1 MPRDK
6 NIKKVLIIGSGGI
19 KVGQAAEFDYS
30 GSQALKALK
39 EEGIET
45 IILNPNIAT
54 IQTSHDM
61 ADKVYLEP
69 ITPKFVES
77 VIKEEMPDAI
87 LLAFGGQTALNTGV
101 ALAEKGV
108 LDKYGVK
115 ILGTSLEAI
124 KKTEDREEFR
134 KALGKIGART
144 APSKSAFSVYE
155 AKAIAKEIG
164 FPVIIRPA
172 YILGGLGSSVAW
184 NKDDLESKVKV
195 GLKQSVIGQVLVEK
209 YLHHWKEIEYEVVRD
224 SEDNCIT
231 VCNMENFDPMGVHTG
246 DSIVVAPSQ
255 TLTNNEYHMLRS
267 ASIRI
272 VRSLGII
279 GECNIQFALDPKSDK
294 FYVIEI
300 NARLSRS
307 SALASKA
314 TGYPL
319 AYIAAKLAIGY
330 TLSEIKNKV
339 TKVTLSC
346 FEPALDYIVI
356 KVPKWE
362 MRKFEEVEKQIGPQM
377 KSIGEA
383 MAIGRRFEEALQK
396 AVRMLEIGRELIEED
411 ESDIKKIKSE
421 LKEPDDQ
428 RLFAIVDAI
437 RAGLSINEIN
447 ALSGVDPWFLYKIM
461 NLVEIYKK
469 LKKIRFSDPNFKEEL
484 KNAKEFGFSDF
495 QIAELLGTSGD
506 KIRFLRNHLGIMPVV
521 KQIDTLA
528 AEYPA
533 KTNYLYLTYNGSTDD
548 IKFKEKAKIIVI
560 GAGPIRIGSSV
571 EFDWCTMNCVWELK
585 EKGYNTV
592 VVNCNPETVSTDYD
606 MSDKLYFEELTL
618 ERILDI
624 IDKEKPLGVVVSVGG
639 QTSNNLAYSLSKRGV
654 KLLGTFGSDI
664 DSAEDRRKFSF
675 ILDKLEIAQPPWN
688 SFATLQGASSFAEKV
703 GYPVI
708 VRPSYVLSG
717 SAMKI
722 ARNEAELRK
731 YLRKAV
737 ALSRDHPVVIS
748 KFIENAR
755 EVEVDGVG
763 DGGDAFIGAVIEHI
777 ENAGVHS
784 GDATMVIPALGI
796 DRSIKEK
803 IITDAKKIARE
814 LGVKGPFNM
823 QFIVKDDRIYVIEC
837 NLRASRSMP
846 YTSKTIG
853 INLIKLA
860 ARCMTGE
867 PLSKNLQTTEPRFF
881 SVKMPM
887 FSWSRF
893 KGTDPILGVEMKST
907 GEIACMG
914 STLEEAFLKAIT
926 ATESGI
932 AFKGKALISGIDN
945 PFKESLQNLGFDLIS
960 EQSMP
965 DLVVDLSEEGEARK
979 KFAQFGVPIITDRN
993 LLNIFIQSLEK
1004 KPALY
1009 AREIKKYWRLSGMHT
1024 ELKVSKIESGTVIDH
1039 LSPNK
1044 SYDIIEALRI
1054 KEKYPNSIVTMA
1066 TNVKSNRYGLKD
1078 LLKIEGKI
1086 LSAKE
1091 IKIVKNIAGRGTIN
1105 VIKDYEVIK
1114 KIMI

>member
-6 NIKKVLIIGSGGI
+6 KIKKVLIIGSGGI
-19 KVGQAAEFDYS
+19 RVGQAAEFDYS

-39 EEGIET
+39 EEHIET
-45 IILNPNIAT
+45 ILVNPNIAT

-77 VIKEEMPDAI
+77 VISEERPDGI

-101 ALAEKGV
+101 VLAEQGV

-115 ILGTSLEAI
+115 ILGTDLEAI

-134 KALGKIGART
+134 KALEKIGESI
-144 APSKSAFSVYE
+144 APSKSAFSVDE
-155 AKAIAKEIG
+155 AKAIAKAIG

-184 NKDDLESKVKV
+184 NKDELESKVKV

-209 YLHHWKEIEYEVVRD
+209 YLYHWKEIEYEVVRD

-231 VCNMENFDPMGVHTG
+231 ICNMENFDPMGVHTG

-272 VRSLGII
+272 VRSLGIV
-279 GECNIQFALDPKSDK
+279 GECNIQFALDPKSEK
-294 FYVIEI
+294 FNVIEI

-330 TLSEIKNKV
+330 TLPEIKNKV

-346 FEPALDYIVI
+346 FEPALDYVI
-356 KVPKWE
+356 IKIPKWE
-362 MRKFEEVEKQIGPQM
+362 MRKFEGVEKVIGPQM

-396 AVRMLEIGRELIEED
+396 AVRMLELGRELVEEG
-411 ESDIKKIKSE
+411 ESDIKQIKLK

-428 RLFAIVDAI
+428 RLFAVVDAI

-447 ALSGVDPWFLYKIM
+447 ELSGIDPWFLHKII
-461 NLVEIYKK
+461 NLVEIYQK
-469 LKKIRFSDPNFKEEL
+469 LKKIRFSDPDFREEL
-484 KNAKEFGFSDF
+484 KNAKEFGFSDL

-533 KTNYLYLTYNGSTDD
+533 KTNYLYLTYSGSADD

-585 EKGYNTV
+585 EKRYNTV

-618 ERILDI
+618 ERVLDI

-722 ARNEAELRK
+722 ARNKVELRK
-731 YLRKAV
+731 YLRNAA

-763 DGGDAFIGAVIEHI
+763 DGGNAFIGAVIEHL

-784 GDATMVIPALGI
+784 GDATMIIPALGI
-796 DRSIKEK
+796 NGRIKEK

-823 QFIVKDDRIYVIEC
+823 QFIVKDGKIYVIEC

-867 PLSKNLQTTEPRFF
+867 PLSKDLRTAEPRFF

-914 STLEEAFLKAIT
+914 STLEEAFLKAVT

-932 AFKGKALISGIDN
+932 AFKGKALISGVDDSCR
-945 PFKESLQNLGFDLIS
+945 ESLQNLGFDIIN

-965 DLVVDLSEEGEARK
+965 DLVVDLSEDGEARK
-979 KFAQFGVPIITDRN
+979 KFAQFGVPIITNRN
-993 LLNIFIQSLEK
+993 LLNIFIKSLEK
-1004 KPALY
+1004 NPALY

-1024 ELKVSKIESGTVIDH
+1024 ELKISKIESGTVIDH

-1054 KEKYPNSIVTMA
+1054 KEKYPNSVVTMA

-1078 LLKIEGKI
+1078 LLKIEGKT

-1091 IKIVKNIAGRGTIN
+1091 INIVKDIAGRGTIN
-1105 VIKDYEVIK
+1105 IIKDYEVVK
-1114 KIMI
+1114 KIVI

>member
-19 KVGQAAEFDYS
+19 RVGQAAEFDYS

-39 EEGIET
+39 EERIET
-45 IILNPNIAT
+45 ILVNPNIAT

-69 ITPKFVES
+69 IIPKFVES
-77 VIKEEMPDAI
+77 VIREEKPDGI

-115 ILGTSLEAI
+115 ILGTGLEAI

-134 KALGKIGART
+134 KALEKIGEST
-144 APSKSAFSVYE
+144 ASSKSAFTIDE

-184 NKDDLESKVKV
+184 NKDELESKVKV

-272 VRSLGII
+272 VRSLGIV

-294 FYVIEI
+294 FNVIEI

-346 FEPALDYIVI
+346 FEPALDYIII
-356 KVPKWE
+356 KIPKWE
-362 MRKFEEVEKQIGPQM
+362 MRKFEGVEKLIGPQM

-396 AVRMLEIGRELIEED
+396 AVRMLEVGRELIEEG
-411 ESDIKKIKSE
+411 ESDIKKIKSK

-428 RLFAIVDAI
+428 RLFAIVDAL

-447 ALSGVDPWFLYKIM
+447 ALSGIDPWFLHKIL

-469 LKKIRFSDPNFKEEL
+469 LKKIRFSDPNFREEL
-484 KNAKEFGFSDF
+484 KNAKEFGFSDL

-533 KTNYLYLTYNGSTDD
+533 KTNYLYLTYNGSVDD

-592 VVNCNPETVSTDYD
+592 VINCNPETVSTDYD

-618 ERILDI
+618 ERVLDI

-688 SFATLQGASSFAEKV
+688 SFATLQGASSFAEEV

-722 ARNEAELRK
+722 ARNKAELRK
-731 YLRKAV
+731 YLRKAA

-748 KFIENAR
+748 KFIKNAR
-755 EVEVDGVG
+755 EVEIDGVG

-796 DRSIKEK
+796 ERRIKEK

-814 LGVKGPFNM
+814 LGVKGPFNI
-823 QFIVKDDRIYVIEC
+823 QFIVKDGRIYVIEC

-867 PLSKNLQTTEPRFF
+867 PLSKNLQTAEPGFF

-893 KGTDPILGVEMKST
+893 KGTDPVLGVEMKST

-914 STLEEAFLKAIT
+914 STLEEAFLKALT

-932 AFKGKALISGIDN
+932 AFKGKALISGVNDSCR
-945 PFKESLQNLGFDLIS
+945 ESLQNLGFDLIS

-965 DLVVDLSEEGEARK
+965 DLVVDLSEDGEARK

-993 LLNIFIQSLEK
+993 LLNIFIKSLEK

-1024 ELKVSKIESGTVIDH
+1024 ELKISKIESGTVIDH

-1054 KEKYPNSIVTMA
+1054 KEKYPNSVVTMA

-1078 LLKIEGKI
+1078 LLKIEGKT

-1091 IKIVKNIAGRGTIN
+1091 INIVKDIAGRGTIN
-1105 VIKDYEVIK
+1105 VIKDYEVVK
-1114 KIMI
+1114 KIVI